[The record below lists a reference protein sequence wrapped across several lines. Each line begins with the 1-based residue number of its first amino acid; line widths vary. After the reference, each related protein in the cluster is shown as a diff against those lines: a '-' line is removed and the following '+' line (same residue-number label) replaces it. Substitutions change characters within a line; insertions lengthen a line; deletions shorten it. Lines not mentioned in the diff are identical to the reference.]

1 MYGYYFKLGYNTGM
15 LTCIGIMINRV
26 QGETHFTPKISIDDD
41 VGLIKINVTYHSP
54 AVPITSFDPLA
65 LVTLTFQID
74 AIGSSILDLYDTK
87 LSDPV
92 GAPIA
97 HEVQD
102 GLIMTLIRDVA
113 VTNVTPENS
122 WIYEGWIL
130 NIIVT
135 VKNLGNIS
143 ETFDVKAYYDTNL
156 IGTITVSNLEPDTE
170 TTIVFAWNTTGVSEG
185 NYTIKAEA
193 MPVPFEFDLANNV
206 FVNGEVTVL
215 TIIRDVAIIDVVPSR
230 NWIYQGWLMYI
241 TVTAKNLGM
250 ISETFT
256 VKSYYGGNLIGEYTV
271 VDLPTNEEITIV
283 FTWNT
288 STATP
293 CHNYTISAEASL
305 IPFEYN
311 TTNNVFVDGAVKVR
325 LMCDVDGDGKIDM
338 KDISA
343 TAAAFGSFPGH
354 PRWNPDVDFNQDGK
368 VDMKDISFVAR
379 RFGKAC

>member
-1 MYGYYFKLGYNTGM
+1 
-15 LTCIGIMINRV
+15 
-26 QGETHFTPKISIDDD
+26 
-41 VGLIKINVTYHSP
+41 
-54 AVPITSFDPLA
+54 
-65 LVTLTFQID
+65 
-74 AIGSSILDLYDTK
+74 
-87 LSDPV
+87 
-92 GAPIA
+92 
-97 HEVQD
+97 
-102 GLIMTLIRDVA
+102 
-113 VTNVTPENS
+113 
-122 WIYEGWIL
+122 
-130 NIIVT
+130 
-135 VKNLGNIS
+135 
-143 ETFDVKAYYDTNL
+143 
-156 IGTITVSNLEPDTE
+156 
-170 TTIVFAWNTTGVSEG
+170 
-185 NYTIKAEA
+185 
-193 MPVPFEFDLANNV
+193 
-206 FVNGEVTVL
+206 
-215 TIIRDVAIIDVVPSR
+215 
-230 NWIYQGWLMYI
+230 MYI